1 MIGIIGI
8 VLGVLTLVFLSIKRV
23 NAIICALAGALV
35 VGIFN
40 GMGIFDTLTQVFFP
54 AVGANVASFM
64 MLFFFSVEYAR
75 LISDSGCAASIAYFI
90 LDKFGA
96 KKMILAVLLIL
107 CVLSYGGVSMFNV
120 FFLIWP
126 ICLVLAKQAN
136 ISKAIFVPVIYAG
149 ALGGFAL
156 AMPGAP
162 SMSNVIASQMLGV
175 SATAA
180 PVSSII
186 ATIVITAF
194 SYWYLTRL
202 QKKYIKQGR
211 VFEEEKVK
219 ASDMAAFD
227 RDNIPKAGSAILPM
241 AVMIILYITLSNLN
255 IGLNS
260 TEAICVAMFVS
271 SVLVVAMNLKR
282 FQNLKASI
290 GRGALESVS
299 PLISLSVIL
308 AFSAVVQ
315 ATQGFEIFVKAITSL
330 SFGPYAQAILS
341 CNVIGLITASSSG
354 TVKLVLSTFGETW
367 LASGVNTEVL
377 CRVVS
382 LSSNG
387 LSFAPHSG
395 GLFPVL
401 DVSGETHK
409 TIFIDSFIASALA
422 CFIGVLTVLALAA
435 IGIA

>member
-1 MIGIIGI
+1 MA
-8 VLGVLTLVFLSIKRV
+8 T
-23 NAIICALAGALV
+23 
-35 VGIFN
+35 
-40 GMGIFDTLTQVFFP
+40 
-54 AVGANVASFM
+54 
-64 MLFFFSVEYAR
+64 
-75 LISDSGCAASIAYFI
+75 
-90 LDKFGA
+90 FG
-96 KKMILAVLLIL
+96 
-107 CVLSYGGVSMFNV
+107 
-120 FFLIWP
+120 
-126 ICLVLAKQAN
+126 
-136 ISKAIFVPVIYAG
+136 
-149 ALGGFAL
+149 
-156 AMPGAP
+156 
-162 SMSNVIASQMLGV
+162 
-175 SATAA
+175 
-180 PVSSII
+180 
-186 ATIVITAF
+186 
-194 SYWYLTRL
+194 
-202 QKKYIKQGR
+202 
-211 VFEEEKVK
+211 
-219 ASDMAAFD
+219 
-227 RDNIPKAGSAILPM
+227 RDNIPKAGAAILPM

-271 SVLVVAMNLKR
+271 SVLVVAMNRKR

-315 ATQGFEIFVKAITSL
+315 ATQGFEIFVNAITSL